1 MVSLSA
7 EPDTLRVRL
16 TRGERWAALRRTDVT
31 VPWAQ
36 VRRIEAVADPFRLVH
51 GLRAPGLAVPWRTKI
66 GTWRSHGRK
75 TFAVTRKGLP
85 GLRITLHDG
94 SFDEILVNAGN
105 PAVVLEQITARMPSP
120 PERPDEPEARLLT
133 FPAAGAGPLVTLAG
147 TLLLPPHET
156 RITAAAVLIGGSG
169 PLDRDTNS
177 PRAALDIASALAWA
191 LAAAGI
197 ASLRY
202 DKRGVAA
209 SGGSYLAAGFH
220 DNVDDA
226 RAAIGSLAA
235 QPECAGL
242 PMFVI
247 GHSEGAMIATALAA
261 GPGSASDG
269 EPGIALAGVVLLAG
283 PAKTGEQTVI
293 WQAAQIAPTLP
304 KPVKLIMKAL
314 RTDPAKQQRKS
325 LDRLKASTADVIRMQ
340 GVRVNAKWFREFL
353 AFDPK
358 PALAAVTTPVLA
370 ITGDKDLQVDPA
382 DLEVITATVR
392 GPVTTRRVPDL
403 THILRRDTAAPT
415 IRAYRTQAKQ
425 PVDAVVLK
433 EVSGWIDTV
442 ARNEVA
448 TRRAVDG

>member
-1 MVSLSA
+1 
-7 EPDTLRVRL
+7 
-16 TRGERWAALRRTDVT
+16 
-31 VPWAQ
+31 
-36 VRRIEAVADPFRLVH
+36 
-51 GLRAPGLAVPWRTKI
+51 VPWRTKI

-133 FPAAGAGPLVTLAG
+133 FPAAGGGPRVTLAG
-147 TLLLPPHET
+147 TLLLPPRGT

-169 PLDRDTNS
+169 PLDRDANS
-177 PRAALDIASALAWA
+177 PRAALDIASALASA

-209 SGGSYLAAGFH
+209 SGGSYLATGFH

-261 GPGSASDG
+261 
-269 EPGIALAGVVLLAG
+269 EPGTAPDGAPGTAPDGAPGTALAGVVLLAG

-314 RTDPAKQQRKS
+314 RTDPAKQQRRS

-382 DLEVITATVR
+382 DLEVIAATVR